1 MRHHRGMALVM
12 LPAVQ
17 EQNAFVHVKV
27 GSLPSGCAKAL
38 VCQHFGFVGG
48 EQYAS
53 DVATS

>member
-1 MRHHRGMALVM
+1 MALVM